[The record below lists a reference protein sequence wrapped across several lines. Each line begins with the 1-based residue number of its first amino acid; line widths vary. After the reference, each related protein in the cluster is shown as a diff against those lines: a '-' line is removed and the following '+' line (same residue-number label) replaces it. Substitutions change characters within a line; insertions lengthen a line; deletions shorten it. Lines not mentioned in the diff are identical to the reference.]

1 MAQRA
6 AEQAAV
12 PLTGMQTAAWV
23 VTHLE
28 EVAQALVVT
37 ALAAAILVMPLQP
50 VVPVVHQL
58 R

>member
-6 AEQAAV
+6 AEQAV
-12 PLTGMQTAAWV
+12 VLQTGMPTAAWV

-28 EVAQALVVT
+28 EAAQVLVVT
-37 ALAAAILVMPLQP
+37 ALVAAILVMPLQP
-50 VVPVVHQL
+50 AVLVVHQL

>member
-6 AEQAAV
+6 AEQAAT
-12 PLTGMQTAAWV
+12 LQTGMQTAAWV

-28 EVAQALVVT
+28 EAAQALVVT

-50 VVPVVHQL
+50 VVLEVHQL

>member
-1 MAQRA
+1 MGQRA

-12 PLTGMQTAAWV
+12 LQTGIRTAAWV

-28 EVAQALVVT
+28 EAAQVLVVM

-50 VVPVVHQL
+50 VELVVHQQP
-58 R
+58 

>member
-1 MAQRA
+1 
-6 AEQAAV
+6 
-12 PLTGMQTAAWV
+12 MQTAAWV

>member
-6 AEQAAV
+6 AEQAVA
-12 PLTGMQTAAWV
+12 LQTGMQTAAWV

-28 EVAQALVVT
+28 EAAQALVVT

-50 VVPVVHQL
+50 VVLVVHQL